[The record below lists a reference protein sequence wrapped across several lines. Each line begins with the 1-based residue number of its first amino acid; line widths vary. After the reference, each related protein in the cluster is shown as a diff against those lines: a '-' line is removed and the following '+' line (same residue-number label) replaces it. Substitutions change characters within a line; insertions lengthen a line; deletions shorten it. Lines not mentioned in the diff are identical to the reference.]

1 MYRASVTPD
10 MVQIW
15 GSGMFS
21 ESIARLG
28 KWFDTLTAC
37 LPAINWPKTASEWA
51 RDTGLT
57 GLVLWLM
64 AFGLI
69 ALLRG
74 GSGLVTSRD
83 DYWHRCC
90 ENLLRAEPSRSR
102 TRKARRMVKHHFMRF
117 ASRWNS
123 QFDMASPCQK
133 EELRRLARES
143 GLIDRAK
150 DKLAVSRQQAE
161 LGSALRVLARVADP
175 ESSARAHEILLSSN
189 PNLAYEAACYL
200 MQVDAG
206 QSIHEVL
213 LRLVARPGWN
223 PMQVRQILQGTP
235 LEIVTSGF
243 WSCMK
248 VVPEINQTHLIP
260 CLQFVDA
267 ATATFPLTRYLPL
280 HRRDEWLVAALEQAT
295 APELAPVIR
304 QLLDHPAG
312 SVRLAS
318 LKAIC
323 RLGDIND
330 LPHLKDCLADSNWWV
345 RHGAATSI
353 VDWLGQDAAA
363 IQECMASLS
372 EPHAREVLSTVMAE
386 RQL

>member
-1 MYRASVTPD
+1 
-10 MVQIW
+10 
-15 GSGMFS
+15 MFS
-21 ESIARLG
+21 ECIGSFENWFEALIA
-28 KWFDTLTAC
+28 C
-37 LPAINWPKTASEWA
+37 PPAFNWPKTASEWA
-51 RDTGLT
+51 RDAGMI

-74 GSGLVTSRD
+74 GSGLVISRD
-83 DYWHRCC
+83 GYWRRCC
-90 ENLLRAEPSRSR
+90 ENLLRAQPSRFR
-102 TRKARRMVKHHFMRF
+102 TRKARRMVKRHFIRF
-117 ASRWNS
+117 ASRWIS
-123 QFDMASPCQK
+123 QFDLASPCQK

-143 GLIDRAK
+143 GLIDRAR
-150 DKLAVSRQQAE
+150 DRLTVGRQEAE
-161 LGSALRVLARVADP
+161 LACALRVLARMADF
-175 ESSARAHEILLSSN
+175 EARARVQGILLSHN
-189 PNLAYEAACYL
+189 PNLACEAACYL

-213 LRLVARPGWN
+213 LRLAARPAWN
-223 PMQVRQILQGTP
+223 PMQVRQILHGTAP
-235 LEIVTSGF
+235 EIVTSGF

-248 VVPEINQTHLIP
+248 AVPEINQHHLIP
-260 CLQFVDA
+260 CLPFVDA
-267 ATATFPLTRYLPL
+267 TTATFPLTRYLPL
-280 HRRDEWLVAALEQAT
+280 HRREEWLVAALEQAT
-295 APELAPVIR
+295 ASELAPVIR
-304 QLLDHPAG
+304 QLLDHPAV
-312 SVRLAS
+312 SVRLAA
-318 LKAIC
+318 LKAIR

-372 EPHAREVLSTVMAE
+372 EPHAREILSTVMAE